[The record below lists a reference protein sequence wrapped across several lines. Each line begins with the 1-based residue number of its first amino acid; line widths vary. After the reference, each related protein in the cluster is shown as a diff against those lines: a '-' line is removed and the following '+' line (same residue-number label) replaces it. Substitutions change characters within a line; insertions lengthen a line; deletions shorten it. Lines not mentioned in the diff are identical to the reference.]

1 MTWTN
6 QSKNTSSFNNQ
17 SKNASIWDM
26 EGTDLLLLEN
36 GYRLLLETGF
46 SIVLEQSGSIS
57 STWINEAK
65 H

>member
-6 QSKNTSSFNNQ
+6 QSKNASSFNNQ

>member
-6 QSKNTSSFNNQ
+6 QSKNASSFNNQ

-46 SIVLEQSGSIS
+46 NIVLEQSGSIS